1 MPHYSSKLTLRYEKL
16 YERQKHLQHRINGK
30 ISTDIYNVQQV
41 LEALIR
47 QNQS

>member
-1 MPHYSSKLTLRYEKL
+1 MKGK
-16 YERQKHLQHRINGK
+16 KHLQHRINGK